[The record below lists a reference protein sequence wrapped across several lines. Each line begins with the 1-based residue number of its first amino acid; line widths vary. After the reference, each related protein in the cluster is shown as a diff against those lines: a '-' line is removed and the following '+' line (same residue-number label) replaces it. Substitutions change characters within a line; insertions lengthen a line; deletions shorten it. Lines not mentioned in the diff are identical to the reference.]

1 MNIPMQ
7 VLIVDDDE
15 DWTQE
20 LTEHLREEGMSVR
33 TASNVEDAF
42 EICRWTRPDAVVL
55 DVRLNHENG
64 LELVERLHDHGMF
77 LTRIYVVSGNAVL
90 EDAVRASRQAVAGFM
105 LKPVD
110 PAALIDKLVP
120 SPGLYIAGTP
130 Q

>member
-1 MNIPMQ
+1 MNIPMH
-7 VLIVDDDE
+7 VLVVDDDD

-20 LTEHLREEGMSVR
+20 LAERLREEGMSVR

-55 DVRLNHENG
+55 DIGLNHENG
-64 LELVERLHDHGMF
+64 LDLVERLHDHGMF
-77 LTRIYVVSGNAVL
+77 LTRVYIVSGNAVL
-90 EDAVRASRQAVAGFM
+90 EDAVRASRQDVAGFM
-105 LKPVD
+105 LKPID
-110 PAALIDKLVP
+110 PDALIEKLEP